1 MWKRPYQADCEPEPR
16 VSRDAE
22 VRWEGDSKT
31 VISRFPAEVKEN
43 LGFGLRLLQQ
53 GKEPPDY
60 RPMPSVGKGVFE
72 LRDADAATW
81 YRVVYVS
88 RIEDV
93 IYILHCFKKKGRK
106 TPRADFQ
113 LARQRFK
120 QLQARLR
127 EERKN
132 AKRI

>member
-1 MWKRPYQADCEPEPR
+1 MWKRPPQAAGKPETAP
-16 VSRDAE
+16 SADAE

-31 VISRFPAEVKEN
+31 VISGFPAEVKEN

-53 GKEPPDY
+53 GKEPTDY

-93 IYILHCFKKKGRK
+93 IYVLHCFKKKGRR

-113 LARQRFK
+113 LAQQRFK

>member
-1 MWKRPYQADCEPEPR
+1 MWKRPPQADEKLETEA
-16 VSRDAE
+16 SRDAE

-31 VISRFPAEVKEN
+31 VISGFPAEVKEN

-93 IYILHCFKKKGRK
+93 IYVLHCFKKKSRK
-106 TPRADFQ
+106 TPRADLQ
-113 LARQRFK
+113 VAQRRFK

-127 EERKN
+127 GEKKN